1 MVIREAIVVMV
12 IEVIFLKI
20 KYIMIEQAQ
29 QLEADITL
37 TVEERIIGNPD
48 LRDSLLLIKA
58 VIILMGSDQNR

>member
-48 LRDSLLLIKA
+48 MRDALLLIKA